1 MDVKLFPKYPEPS
14 IDDEKSH
21 TIDNYSVLAGADEAY
36 IWEKFKSGNES
47 AFVHIYNSYFEK
59 LLNIGYQL
67 TKDKSLIMDCIQ
79 DLFIDLIN
87 KRSNLGEVKC
97 IKLYLYKSFRR
108 RLLKYIQFT
117 RKNHARENDLGHQ
130 TYHIE
135 ISQEERLMN
144 IQTDEHQKERIKKG
158 IITLTEK
165 EREAIYYFYYQN
177 LSYSEMC
184 EIFNYTQVKTV
195 RNLVYQ
201 ALKKLRLII
210 HSLVLIP
217 FLIY

>member
-1 MDVKLFPKYPEPS
+1 MDVKLFTKYPES
-14 IDDEKSH
+14 SVDNEESH
-21 TIDNYSVLAGADEAY
+21 TVDNFSVLVGTDEAY
-36 IWEKFKSGNES
+36 IWEKFKSGSEA
-47 AFVHIYNSYFEK
+47 AFVHIYNNYFEK

-97 IKLYLYKSFRR
+97 IKLYLFKSFRR

-117 RKNHARENDLGHQ
+117 RKKHERENDAGHE

-177 LSYSEMC
+177 LSYAEMC

-210 HSLVLIP
+210 HTLALIP
-217 FLIY
+217 FVIY